1 MARYWVR
8 DEEGSGE
15 AGENRAP
22 LEGLAV
28 AKAMAQQRSRD
39 LRRTFLVVDAD
50 TSEELARYAP
60 PPEDSTGEL
69 ANSVKRMR
77 AANDRL
83 KQGLTP
89 ASPPVARE
97 KKGA

>member
-8 DEEGSGE
+8 GE
-15 AGENRAP
+15 AAGDEARENNGP

-28 AKAMAQQRSRD
+28 AKAMAQQRMRD
-39 LRRTFLVVDAD
+39 LQRTFVVVDAD
-50 TSEELARYAP
+50 TNEELARYAP
-60 PPEDSTGEL
+60 NPEEPGGEL

-83 KQGLTP
+83 KKGLLP
-89 ASPPVARE
+89 ALPATRE